1 MNRNQLERN
10 QNQAVEDRVMS
21 GSERGESMPYIGA
34 AVPVGL
40 VGATVVAIY
49 VLLLDALAGHA
60 FGTPN
65 ALGAV
70 LLRGESFALDAPI
83 RPGLVL
89 GYTLLHAATFVA
101 VASAAVSAEFTLNR
115 QGVSLPIQFVSGVV
129 GIFVGLQCV
138 FVALT
143 MLLEISWVGQ
153 LGFERIVVANSIAA
167 FSMALT
173 VYLRGEERRAVRV
186 PVYVR

>member
-1 MNRNQLERN
+1 M
-10 QNQAVEDRVMS
+10 
-21 GSERGESMPYIGA
+21 
-34 AVPVGL
+34 
-40 VGATVVAIY
+40 
-49 VLLLDALAGHA
+49 
-60 FGTPN
+60 
-65 ALGAV
+65 
-70 LLRGESFALDAPI
+70 
-83 RPGLVL
+83 
-89 GYTLLHAATFVA
+89 HAATFVA

>member
-1 MNRNQLERN
+1 
-10 QNQAVEDRVMS
+10 V
-21 GSERGESMPYIGA
+21 GA
-34 AVPVGL
+34 A
-40 VGATVVAIY
+40 AVAIY

-70 LLRGESFALDAPI
+70 LFRGETFSFGAPI
-83 RPGLVL
+83 RPSLVL
-89 GYTLLHAATFVA
+89 GYTLMHGATFIA
-101 VASAAVSAEFTLNR
+101 IAAAAVSAEFTLSR
-115 QGVSLPIQFVSGVV
+115 QGVSLPVQFASGVI

-138 FVALT
+138 FVALSV
-143 MLLEISWVGQ
+143 LLEISWAGQ
-153 LGFERIVVANSIAA
+153 FGFERIVVANSIAA

-173 VYLRGEERRAVRV
+173 VYLRGEGRRAARV